1 MTYINNNICVQPAQH
16 LQPRLMRNGA
26 WHLGAMAALALGLA
40 LGQANAQENEHTSHG
55 NHGAQATAATSS
67 DSTAADHQELS
78 EGEVTRWDTR
88 SQKVTLRHGELKNLN
103 MPPMTMVFTLQ
114 DTSQASQIKVGSKV
128 RFRAEQVNGAFVATQ
143 LQVRD

>member
-1 MTYINNNICVQPAQH
+1 MTPTHYTTSALAAQG
-16 LQPRLMRNGA
+16 LQPRGLRQRA
-26 WHLGAMAALALGLA
+26 WHLVAMAALGGGLA
-40 LGQANAQENEHTSHG
+40 WGQANAQANDHSGHG
-55 NHGAQATAATSS
+55 NHGVQTSAPTPAEATAA
-67 DSTAADHQELS
+67 DSQQLS

-114 DTSQASQIKVGSKV
+114 DTSQASQIKVGDKV

-143 LQVRD
+143 LQVMD